1 LNLRDGF
8 KRLVKRFKG
17 NIMELGHTPTGDDA
31 FQTAKRLVRETIPKR
46 KKIITASVL
55 CMVGVSVFTAALAYT
70 TKLIVNDVFVAKDAS
85 AAIEVAIIVIFVSFS
100 KSLFH
105 YGNAVL
111 QNVLNRSISSSYQK
125 ETFENTL
132 RREISFFNGKH
143 ASDHMAQ
150 IRLYGMAAGQA
161 VTVICSRFL
170 TEVLTLVA
178 LFVVM
183 FLQDALMTFYSILI
197 IPVIF
202 GLVSFLSRKIRKVA
216 KEEADLSGQYFA
228 AGSEALAGVRTV
240 KSYNLENK
248 SIEKFNS
255 SVDALEDRIFGISK
269 VTAATHPIME
279 FLGGLVLGV
288 FVIYAAWQT
297 INYGKTPGEFTA
309 FITAFLLAYQPAAKI
324 SKLWVELQKSLTQSF
339 FMFLLIDTKP
349 QVLGLGSKSLKEVGG
364 SVTFSDVS
372 FGYEND
378 DVSINKVSF
387 NLSPGEKV
395 AIVGKSGAGKST
407 LIDLILGFY
416 RPDQGKIEIGSVDI
430 SSILPMDLKSH
441 IAFISQDVFLF
452 DDTIEENIK
461 DGFSAASK
469 AEINIA
475 VKNAQVDSFVADFP
489 LGLQTIVGANG
500 SNLSGGQKQRV
511 AIARG
516 LLKKASIYIF
526 DEATSALDLENERE
540 ILTALLKTLENETV
554 IFVSHRPA
562 LFDYVDKVLMLEKGK
577 VVGFDQPSKIDKTS
591 TEFRDLF
598 GVLE

>member
-1 LNLRDGF
+1 
-8 KRLVKRFKG
+8 
-17 NIMELGHTPTGDDA
+17 MESVNTPTGDDA
-31 FQTAKRLVRETIPKR
+31 LKTAKRLIKETIPNR
-46 KKIITASVL
+46 KKIITTSIL

-70 TKLIVNDVFVAKDAS
+70 TKLIVNDVFVAKDAG

-111 QNVLNRSISSSYQK
+111 QTVLNRSISSFYQK
-125 ETFENTL
+125 EAFQKTL

-161 VTVICSRFL
+161 VTAICSRFL

-183 FLQDALMTFYSILI
+183 FLQDALMTLYSIVI
-197 IPVIF
+197 IPIIF

-216 KEEADLSGQYFA
+216 KEETDLSGHYFA

-240 KSYNLENK
+240 KSYNLERK

-297 INYGKTPGEFTA
+297 ITYGKTPGEFTA
-309 FITAFLLAYQPAAKI
+309 FITAFLLAYQPASKI

-339 FMFLLIDTKP
+339 FMFRLIDTKP
-349 QVLGLGSKSLKEVGG
+349 KSVSCGNKSLQSGNG
-364 SVTFSDVS
+364 SVNFSDVS

-378 DVSINKVSF
+378 EVSINKVSF
-387 NLSPGEKV
+387 NLQPGDKV

-407 LIDLILGFY
+407 LVDLILGFY
-416 RPDQGKIEIGSVDI
+416 SPTDGMIEIGTMDI
-430 SSILPMDLKSH
+430 SSISPMDLKNH

-461 DGFSAASK
+461 DGFASASHE
-469 AEINIA
+469 EIIAA
-475 VKNAQVDSFVADFP
+475 VKSAQVDGFAEDFP
-489 LGLQTIVGANG
+489 LGLQTRVGANG

-516 LLKKASIYIF
+516 LLKRASIYIF
-526 DEATSALDLENERE
+526 DEATSALDVENERE
-540 ILTALLKTLENETV
+540 IMTALLETLKNETV
-554 IFVSHRPA
+554 IFVTHRPA
-562 LFDYVDKVLMLEKGK
+562 LFEYVDKVLMLEKGR
-577 VVGFDQPSKIDKTS
+577 VVGFDEPSKIDKTS
-591 TEFRDLF
+591 TEFRELF
-598 GVLE
+598 GVLQ

>member
-1 LNLRDGF
+1 
-8 KRLVKRFKG
+8 
-17 NIMELGHTPTGDDA
+17 MESVNTPTGDDA
-31 FQTAKRLVRETIPKR
+31 LKTAKRLIKETIPKR
-46 KKIITASVL
+46 KKIITASIV

-70 TKLIVNDVFVAKDAS
+70 TKLIVNDVFVAKDAG

-111 QNVLNRSISSSYQK
+111 QMVLNRSISSFYQK
-125 ETFENTL
+125 EAFQKTL

-161 VTVICSRFL
+161 VTAICSRFL

-183 FLQDALMTFYSILI
+183 FLQDALMTLYSIVI
-197 IPVIF
+197 IPIIF

-216 KEEADLSGQYFA
+216 KEETDLSGHYFA

-240 KSYNLENK
+240 KSYNLERK

-297 INYGKTPGEFTA
+297 ITYGKTPGEFTA
-309 FITAFLLAYQPAAKI
+309 FITAFLLAYQPASKI

-339 FMFLLIDTKP
+339 FMFRLIDTKP
-349 QVLGLGSKSLKEVGG
+349 KSVSCGNKSLQSGNG
-364 SVTFSDVS
+364 SVNFSDVS

-378 DVSINKVSF
+378 EVSIDKVSF
-387 NLSPGEKV
+387 NLEPGDKV

-407 LIDLILGFY
+407 LVDLILGFY
-416 RPDQGKIEIGSVDI
+416 SPTDGMIEIGSMDI
-430 SSILPMDLKSH
+430 SSISPMNLKNH

-461 DGFSAASK
+461 DGFASASHE
-469 AEINIA
+469 EIIA
-475 VKNAQVDSFVADFP
+475 AVQSAQVDGFAEDFP
-489 LGLQTIVGANG
+489 LGLQTRVGANG

-516 LLKKASIYIF
+516 LLKRASIYIF
-526 DEATSALDLENERE
+526 DEATSALDVENERE
-540 ILTALLKTLENETV
+540 IMTALLETLKNETV
-554 IFVSHRPA
+554 IFVTHRPA
-562 LFDYVDKVLMLEKGK
+562 LFEYVDKVLMLEKGR
-577 VVGFDQPSKIDKTS
+577 VVGFDEPSKIDKTS
-591 TEFRDLF
+591 TEFRELF
-598 GVLE
+598 GVLQ

>member
-1 LNLRDGF
+1 
-8 KRLVKRFKG
+8 
-17 NIMELGHTPTGDDA
+17 MESVNTPTGDDA
-31 FQTAKRLVRETIPKR
+31 LKTAKRLIKETIPKR
-46 KKIITASVL
+46 KKIITASIV

-70 TKLIVNDVFVAKDAS
+70 TKLIVNDVFVAKDAG

-111 QNVLNRSISSSYQK
+111 QTVLNRSISSFYQK
-125 ETFENTL
+125 EAFQKTL

-161 VTVICSRFL
+161 VTAICSRFL

-183 FLQDALMTFYSILI
+183 FLQDALMTLYSIVI
-197 IPVIF
+197 IPIIF

-216 KEEADLSGQYFA
+216 KEETDLSGHYFA

-240 KSYNLENK
+240 KSYNLERK

-297 INYGKTPGEFTA
+297 ITYGKTPGEFTA
-309 FITAFLLAYQPAAKI
+309 FITAFLLAYQPASKI

-339 FMFLLIDTKP
+339 FMFRLIDTKP
-349 QVLGLGSKSLKEVGG
+349 KSVSCGNKSLQSGNG
-364 SVTFSDVS
+364 SVNFSNVS

-378 DVSINKVSF
+378 EVSIDKVSF
-387 NLSPGEKV
+387 NLEPGDKV

-407 LIDLILGFY
+407 LVDLILGFY
-416 RPDQGKIEIGSVDI
+416 SPTDGMIEIGSMDI
-430 SSILPMDLKSH
+430 SSISPMNLKNH

-461 DGFSAASK
+461 DGFASASHE
-469 AEINIA
+469 EIIAA
-475 VKNAQVDSFVADFP
+475 VKSAQVDGFAEDFP
-489 LGLQTIVGANG
+489 LGLQTWVGANG

-516 LLKKASIYIF
+516 LLKRASIYIF
-526 DEATSALDLENERE
+526 DEATSALDVENERE
-540 ILTALLKTLENETV
+540 IMTALLETLKNETV
-554 IFVSHRPA
+554 IFVTHRPA
-562 LFDYVDKVLMLEKGK
+562 LFEYVDKVLMLEKGR
-577 VVGFDQPSKIDKTS
+577 VVGFDEPSKIDKTS
-591 TEFRDLF
+591 TEFRELF
-598 GVLE
+598 GVLQ

>member
-1 LNLRDGF
+1 
-8 KRLVKRFKG
+8 
-17 NIMELGHTPTGDDA
+17 MESVTTPTGDDA
-31 FQTAKRLVRETIPKR
+31 LKTAKRLIKETIPKR
-46 KKIITASVL
+46 KKIITASIV

-70 TKLIVNDVFVAKDAS
+70 TKLIVNDVFVAKDAG

-111 QNVLNRSISSSYQK
+111 QTVLNRSISSFYQK
-125 ETFENTL
+125 EAFQKTL

-161 VTVICSRFL
+161 VTAICSRFL

-183 FLQDALMTFYSILI
+183 FLQDALMTLYSIVI
-197 IPVIF
+197 IPIIF

-216 KEEADLSGQYFA
+216 KEETDLSGHYFA

-240 KSYNLENK
+240 KSYNLERK

-297 INYGKTPGEFTA
+297 ITYGKTPGEFTA
-309 FITAFLLAYQPAAKI
+309 FITAFLLAYQPASKI

-339 FMFLLIDTKP
+339 FMFRLIDTKP
-349 QVLGLGSKSLKEVGG
+349 KSVSCGNKSLQSGNG
-364 SVTFSDVS
+364 SVNFSNVS

-378 DVSINKVSF
+378 EVLIDKVSF
-387 NLSPGEKV
+387 NLEPGDKV

-407 LIDLILGFY
+407 LVDLILGFY
-416 RPDQGKIEIGSVDI
+416 SPTDGMIEIGSMDI
-430 SSILPMDLKSH
+430 SSISPMDLKNH

-461 DGFSAASK
+461 DGFASASYE
-469 AEINIA
+469 EIIAA
-475 VKNAQVDSFVADFP
+475 VKSAQVDGFAEDFP
-489 LGLQTIVGANG
+489 LGLQTRVGANG

-516 LLKKASIYIF
+516 LLKRASIYIF
-526 DEATSALDLENERE
+526 DEATSALDVENERE
-540 ILTALLKTLENETV
+540 IMTALLETLKNETV
-554 IFVSHRPA
+554 IFVTHRPA
-562 LFDYVDKVLMLEKGK
+562 LFEYVDKVLMLEKGR
-577 VVGFDQPSKIDKTS
+577 VVGFDEPSKIDKTS
-591 TEFRDLF
+591 TEFRELF
-598 GVLE
+598 GVLQ

>member
-1 LNLRDGF
+1 
-8 KRLVKRFKG
+8 
-17 NIMELGHTPTGDDA
+17 MESVNTPTGDDA
-31 FQTAKRLVRETIPKR
+31 LKTAKRLIKETIPKR
-46 KKIITASVL
+46 KKIITASIL

-70 TKLIVNDVFVAKDAS
+70 TKLIVNDVFVAKDAG

-111 QNVLNRSISSSYQK
+111 QTVLNRSISSFYQK
-125 ETFENTL
+125 EAFQKTL

-161 VTVICSRFL
+161 VTAICSRFL

-183 FLQDALMTFYSILI
+183 FLQDTLMTLYSIAI
-197 IPVIF
+197 IPIIF

-216 KEEADLSGQYFA
+216 KEETDLSGHYFA

-240 KSYNLENK
+240 KSYNLERK

-297 INYGKTPGEFTA
+297 ITYGKTPGEFTA
-309 FITAFLLAYQPAAKI
+309 FITAFLLAYQPASKI

-339 FMFLLIDTKP
+339 FMFRLIDTKP
-349 QVLGLGSKSLKEVGG
+349 KSVSCGNKSLQSGNG
-364 SVTFSDVS
+364 SVNFSDVS

-378 DVSINKVSF
+378 EVSIDKVSF
-387 NLSPGEKV
+387 NLEPGDKV

-407 LIDLILGFY
+407 LVDLILGFY
-416 RPDQGKIEIGSVDI
+416 SPTDGMIEIGSMDI
-430 SSILPMDLKSH
+430 SSISPIDLKNH

-461 DGFSAASK
+461 DGFASASHE
-469 AEINIA
+469 EIIAA
-475 VKNAQVDSFVADFP
+475 VKSAQVDGFAEDFP
-489 LGLQTIVGANG
+489 LGLQTRVGANG

-516 LLKKASIYIF
+516 LLKRASIYIF
-526 DEATSALDLENERE
+526 DEATSALDVENERE
-540 ILTALLKTLENETV
+540 IMTALLETLKNETV
-554 IFVSHRPA
+554 IFVTHRPA
-562 LFDYVDKVLMLEKGK
+562 LFEYVDKVLMLEKGR
-577 VVGFDQPSKIDKTS
+577 VVGFDRPSKIDKTS
-591 TEFRDLF
+591 TEFRELF
-598 GVLE
+598 GVLQ

>member
-1 LNLRDGF
+1 
-8 KRLVKRFKG
+8 
-17 NIMELGHTPTGDDA
+17 MELGHTPTGDDA

-170 TEVLTLVA
+170 TEVLTLIA

-183 FLQDALMTFYSILI
+183 FLQDALMTFYSVLI

-339 FMFLLIDTKP
+339 FMFLLIDTRP
-349 QVLGLGSKSLKEVGG
+349 QLLGMGNKSLKTIGG

-416 RPDQGKIEIGSVDI
+416 RPDKGKIEIGSIDI

-461 DGFSAASK
+461 DGFSNASK

-577 VVGFDQPSKIDKTS
+577 VVVFDQPSKIDKTS

>member
-1 LNLRDGF
+1 
-8 KRLVKRFKG
+8 
-17 NIMELGHTPTGDDA
+17 MELGHTPTGDDA
-31 FQTAKRLVRETIPKR
+31 FQTAKRLVKETIPKR

-178 LFVVM
+178 LFFVM

-372 FGYEND
+372 FSYEND

-416 RPDQGKIEIGSVDI
+416 RPDQGKIEIGSIDI

-489 LGLQTIVGANG
+489 LGLQTIVVANG
-500 SNLSGGQKQRV
+500 SNLSVGQKQRV

>member
-1 LNLRDGF
+1 
-8 KRLVKRFKG
+8 
-17 NIMELGHTPTGDDA
+17 MESVNTPTGDDA
-31 FQTAKRLVRETIPKR
+31 LKTAKRLIKETIPKR
-46 KKIITASVL
+46 KKIITASIV

-70 TKLIVNDVFVAKDAS
+70 TKLIVNDVFVAKDAG

-111 QNVLNRSISSSYQK
+111 QMVLNRSISSFYQK
-125 ETFENTL
+125 EAFQKTL

-161 VTVICSRFL
+161 VTAICSRFL

-183 FLQDALMTFYSILI
+183 FLQDALMTLYSIVI
-197 IPVIF
+197 IPIIF

-216 KEEADLSGQYFA
+216 KEETDLSGHYFA

-240 KSYNLENK
+240 KSYNLERK

-297 INYGKTPGEFTA
+297 ITYGKTPGEFTA
-309 FITAFLLAYQPAAKI
+309 FITAFLLAYQPASKI

-339 FMFLLIDTKP
+339 FMFRLIDTKP
-349 QVLGLGSKSLKEVGG
+349 KSVSCGNKSLQSGNG
-364 SVTFSDVS
+364 SVNFSNVS

-378 DVSINKVSF
+378 EVSIDKVSF
-387 NLSPGEKV
+387 NLEPGDKV

-407 LIDLILGFY
+407 LVDLILGFY
-416 RPDQGKIEIGSVDI
+416 SPTDGMIEIGSMDI
-430 SSILPMDLKSH
+430 SSISPMNLKNH

-461 DGFSAASK
+461 DGFASASHE
-469 AEINIA
+469 EIIAA
-475 VKNAQVDSFVADFP
+475 VKSAQVDGFAEDFP
-489 LGLQTIVGANG
+489 LGLQTRVGANG

-516 LLKKASIYIF
+516 LLKRASIYIF
-526 DEATSALDLENERE
+526 DEATSALDVENERE
-540 ILTALLKTLENETV
+540 IMTALLQTLKNETV
-554 IFVSHRPA
+554 IFVTHRPA
-562 LFDYVDKVLMLEKGK
+562 LFEYVDKVLMLEKGR
-577 VVGFDQPSKIDKTS
+577 VVGFDEPSKIDKTS
-591 TEFRDLF
+591 TEFRELF
-598 GVLE
+598 GVLQ

>member
-1 LNLRDGF
+1 
-8 KRLVKRFKG
+8 
-17 NIMELGHTPTGDDA
+17 MESVNTPTGDDA
-31 FQTAKRLVRETIPKR
+31 LKTAKRLIKETIPKR
-46 KKIITASVL
+46 KKIITASIL

-70 TKLIVNDVFVAKDAS
+70 TKLIVNDVFVAKDAG

-111 QNVLNRSISSSYQK
+111 QMVLNRSISSFYQK
-125 ETFENTL
+125 EAFQKTL

-161 VTVICSRFL
+161 VTAICSRFL

-183 FLQDALMTFYSILI
+183 FLQDALMTLYSIVI
-197 IPVIF
+197 IPIIF

-216 KEEADLSGQYFA
+216 KEETDLSGHYFA

-240 KSYNLENK
+240 KSYNLERK

-297 INYGKTPGEFTA
+297 ITYGKTPGEFTA
-309 FITAFLLAYQPAAKI
+309 FITAFLLAYQPASKI

-339 FMFLLIDTKP
+339 FMFRLIDTKP
-349 QVLGLGSKSLKEVGG
+349 KSISCGNKSLQSGNG
-364 SVTFSDVS
+364 SVNFSNVS

-378 DVSINKVSF
+378 EVSIDKVSF
-387 NLSPGEKV
+387 NLEPGDKV

-407 LIDLILGFY
+407 LVDLILGFY
-416 RPDQGKIEIGSVDI
+416 SPTDGMIEIGSMDI
-430 SSILPMDLKSH
+430 SSISPMNLKNH

-461 DGFSAASK
+461 DGFASASHE
-469 AEINIA
+469 EIIA
-475 VKNAQVDSFVADFP
+475 AVQSAQVDGFAEDFP
-489 LGLQTIVGANG
+489 LGLQTRVGANG

-516 LLKKASIYIF
+516 LLKRASIYIF
-526 DEATSALDLENERE
+526 DEATSALDVENERE
-540 ILTALLKTLENETV
+540 IMTALLETLKNETV
-554 IFVSHRPA
+554 IFVTHRPA
-562 LFDYVDKVLMLEKGK
+562 LFEYVDKVLMLEKGR
-577 VVGFDQPSKIDKTS
+577 VVGFDEPSKIDKTS
-591 TEFRDLF
+591 TEFRELF
-598 GVLE
+598 GVLQ

>member
-1 LNLRDGF
+1 
-8 KRLVKRFKG
+8 
-17 NIMELGHTPTGDDA
+17 MESVNTPTGDDA
-31 FQTAKRLVRETIPKR
+31 LKTAKRLIKETIPKR
-46 KKIITASVL
+46 KKIITASIV

-70 TKLIVNDVFVAKDAS
+70 TKLIVNDVFVAKDAG

-111 QNVLNRSISSSYQK
+111 QTVLNRSISSFYQK
-125 ETFENTL
+125 EAFQKTL

-161 VTVICSRFL
+161 VTAICSRFL

-183 FLQDALMTFYSILI
+183 FLQDTLMTLYSIVI
-197 IPVIF
+197 IPIIF

-216 KEEADLSGQYFA
+216 KEETDLSGHYFA

-240 KSYNLENK
+240 KSYNLERK

-297 INYGKTPGEFTA
+297 ITNGKTPGEFTA
-309 FITAFLLAYQPAAKI
+309 FITAFLLAYQPASKI

-339 FMFLLIDTKP
+339 FMFRLIDTKP
-349 QVLGLGSKSLKEVGG
+349 KSVSCGNKSLQSGNG
-364 SVTFSDVS
+364 SVNFSNVS

-378 DVSINKVSF
+378 EVSIDKVSF
-387 NLSPGEKV
+387 NLEPGDKV

-407 LIDLILGFY
+407 LVDLILGFY
-416 RPDQGKIEIGSVDI
+416 SPTDGMIEIGSMDI
-430 SSILPMDLKSH
+430 SSISPMNLKNH

-461 DGFSAASK
+461 DGFASASHE
-469 AEINIA
+469 EIIA
-475 VKNAQVDSFVADFP
+475 AVQSAQVDGFAEDFP
-489 LGLQTIVGANG
+489 LGLQTRVGANG

-516 LLKKASIYIF
+516 LLKRASIYIF
-526 DEATSALDLENERE
+526 DEATSALDVENERE
-540 ILTALLKTLENETV
+540 IMTALLETLKNETV
-554 IFVSHRPA
+554 IFVTHRPA
-562 LFDYVDKVLMLEKGK
+562 LFEYVDKVLMLEKGR
-577 VVGFDQPSKIDKTS
+577 VVGFDEPSKIDKTS
-591 TEFRDLF
+591 TEFRELF
-598 GVLE
+598 GVLQ

>member
-1 LNLRDGF
+1 
-8 KRLVKRFKG
+8 
-17 NIMELGHTPTGDDA
+17 MESVNTPTGDDA
-31 FQTAKRLVRETIPKR
+31 LKTAKRLIKETIPKR
-46 KKIITASVL
+46 KKIITASIV

-70 TKLIVNDVFVAKDAS
+70 TKLIVNDVFVAKDAG

-111 QNVLNRSISSSYQK
+111 QTVLNRSISSFYQK
-125 ETFENTL
+125 EAFQKTL

-161 VTVICSRFL
+161 VTAICSRFL

-183 FLQDALMTFYSILI
+183 FLQDALMTLYSIVI
-197 IPVIF
+197 IPIIF

-216 KEEADLSGQYFA
+216 KEETDLSGHYFA

-240 KSYNLENK
+240 KSYNLESK

-297 INYGKTPGEFTA
+297 ITYGKTPGEFTA
-309 FITAFLLAYQPAAKI
+309 FITAFLLAYQPASKI

-339 FMFLLIDTKP
+339 FMFRLIDTKP
-349 QVLGLGSKSLKEVGG
+349 KSVSCGNKSLQSGNG
-364 SVTFSDVS
+364 SVNFSNVS

-378 DVSINKVSF
+378 EVSIDKVSF
-387 NLSPGEKV
+387 NLEPGDKV

-407 LIDLILGFY
+407 LVDLILGFY
-416 RPDQGKIEIGSVDI
+416 SPTDGMIEIGSMDI
-430 SSILPMDLKSH
+430 SSISPMDLKNH

-461 DGFSAASK
+461 DGFASASHE
-469 AEINIA
+469 EIIA
-475 VKNAQVDSFVADFP
+475 AVQSAQVDGFAEDFP
-489 LGLQTIVGANG
+489 LGLQTRVGANG

-516 LLKKASIYIF
+516 LLKRASIYIF
-526 DEATSALDLENERE
+526 DEATSALDVENERE
-540 ILTALLKTLENETV
+540 IMTALLETLKNETV
-554 IFVSHRPA
+554 IFVTHRPA
-562 LFDYVDKVLMLEKGK
+562 LFEYVDKVLMLEKGR
-577 VVGFDQPSKIDKTS
+577 VVGFDEPSKIDKTS
-591 TEFRDLF
+591 TEFRELF
-598 GVLE
+598 GVLQ

>member
-1 LNLRDGF
+1 
-8 KRLVKRFKG
+8 
-17 NIMELGHTPTGDDA
+17 MESVNTPTGDDA
-31 FQTAKRLVRETIPKR
+31 LKTAKRLIKETIPKR
-46 KKIITASVL
+46 KKIITASIL

-70 TKLIVNDVFVAKDAS
+70 TKLIVNDVFVAKDAE

-111 QNVLNRSISSSYQK
+111 QTVLNRSISSFYQK
-125 ETFENTL
+125 EAFQKTL

-161 VTVICSRFL
+161 VTAICSRFL

-183 FLQDALMTFYSILI
+183 FLQDTLMTLYSIVI
-197 IPVIF
+197 IPIIF

-216 KEEADLSGQYFA
+216 KEETDLSGHYFA

-240 KSYNLENK
+240 KSYNLERK

-297 INYGKTPGEFTA
+297 ITYGKTPGEFTA
-309 FITAFLLAYQPAAKI
+309 FITAFLLAYQPASKI

-339 FMFLLIDTKP
+339 FIFRLIDTKP
-349 QVLGLGSKSLKEVGG
+349 KSVSCGNKSLQSGNG
-364 SVTFSDVS
+364 SVNFSDVS
-372 FGYEND
+372 FGYGND
-378 DVSINKVSF
+378 EVSIDKVSF
-387 NLSPGEKV
+387 NLEPGDKV

-416 RPDQGKIEIGSVDI
+416 SPTDGMIEIGSMDI
-430 SSILPMDLKSH
+430 SSISPMNLKNH

-461 DGFSAASK
+461 DGFASASHE
-469 AEINIA
+469 EIIAA
-475 VKNAQVDSFVADFP
+475 VKSAQVDGFAEDFP
-489 LGLQTIVGANG
+489 LGLQTRVGANG

-516 LLKKASIYIF
+516 LLKRASIYIF
-526 DEATSALDLENERE
+526 DEATSALDVENERE
-540 ILTALLKTLENETV
+540 IMTALLETLKNETV
-554 IFVSHRPA
+554 IFVTHRPA
-562 LFDYVDKVLMLEKGK
+562 LFEYVDKVLMLEKGR
-577 VVGFDQPSKIDKTS
+577 VVGFDEPSKIDKTS
-591 TEFRDLF
+591 TEFRELF
-598 GVLE
+598 GVLQ

>member
-1 LNLRDGF
+1 
-8 KRLVKRFKG
+8 
-17 NIMELGHTPTGDDA
+17 MELGHTPTGDDA

-170 TEVLTLVA
+170 TEVLTLIA

-183 FLQDALMTFYSILI
+183 FLQDALMTFYSVLI

-324 SKLWVELQKSLTQSF
+324 SKLWVELQKSLTQSY
-339 FMFLLIDTKP
+339 FMFLLIDTRP
-349 QVLGLGSKSLKEVGG
+349 QLLGMGNKSLKTIGG

-416 RPDQGKIEIGSVDI
+416 RPDKGKIEIGSIDI

-461 DGFSAASK
+461 DGFSNASK

-489 LGLQTIVGANG
+489 FGLQTIVGANG

>member
-1 LNLRDGF
+1 
-8 KRLVKRFKG
+8 
-17 NIMELGHTPTGDDA
+17 MESVNTPTGDDA
-31 FQTAKRLVRETIPKR
+31 LKTAKRLIKETIPKR
-46 KKIITASVL
+46 KKIITASIV

-70 TKLIVNDVFVAKDAS
+70 TKLIVNDVFVAKDAG

-111 QNVLNRSISSSYQK
+111 QTVLNRSISSFYQK
-125 ETFENTL
+125 EAFQKTL

-161 VTVICSRFL
+161 VTAICSRFL

-183 FLQDALMTFYSILI
+183 FLQDALMTLYSIVI
-197 IPVIF
+197 IPIIF

-216 KEEADLSGQYFA
+216 KEETDLSGHYFA

-240 KSYNLENK
+240 KSYNLERK

-297 INYGKTPGEFTA
+297 ITYGKTPGEFTA
-309 FITAFLLAYQPAAKI
+309 FITAFLLAYQPASKI

-339 FMFLLIDTKP
+339 FMFRLIDTKP
-349 QVLGLGSKSLKEVGG
+349 KSVSCGNKSLQSGNG
-364 SVTFSDVS
+364 SVNFSHVS

-378 DVSINKVSF
+378 EVSIDKVSF
-387 NLSPGEKV
+387 SLQPGDKV

-407 LIDLILGFY
+407 LVDLILGFY
-416 RPDQGKIEIGSVDI
+416 SPTDGMIEIGSTDI
-430 SSILPMDLKSH
+430 SSISPMELKNH

-461 DGFSAASK
+461 DGFASASER
-469 AEINIA
+469 EIIAA
-475 VKNAQVDSFVADFP
+475 VKSAQVDGFAEDFP
-489 LGLQTIVGANG
+489 LGLQTRVGANG

-526 DEATSALDLENERE
+526 DEATSALDVENERE
-540 ILTALLKTLENETV
+540 IMTALLETLKNETV
-554 IFVSHRPA
+554 IFVTHRPA
-562 LFDYVDKVLMLEKGK
+562 LFEYVDKVLMLEKGR
-577 VVGFDQPSKIDKTS
+577 VVGFDKPSKIDETS
-591 TEFRDLF
+591 TEFRELF
-598 GVLE
+598 GVFQ

>member
-1 LNLRDGF
+1 
-8 KRLVKRFKG
+8 
-17 NIMELGHTPTGDDA
+17 MESVNTPTGDDA
-31 FQTAKRLVRETIPKR
+31 LKTAKRLIKETIPKR
-46 KKIITASVL
+46 KKIITASIV

-70 TKLIVNDVFVAKDAS
+70 TKLIVNDVFVAKDAG

-111 QNVLNRSISSSYQK
+111 QTVLNRSISSFYQK
-125 ETFENTL
+125 EAFQKTL

-161 VTVICSRFL
+161 VTAICSRFL

-183 FLQDALMTFYSILI
+183 FLQDTLMTLYSIVI
-197 IPVIF
+197 IPIIF

-216 KEEADLSGQYFA
+216 KEETDLSGHYFA

-240 KSYNLENK
+240 KSYNLERK

-297 INYGKTPGEFTA
+297 ITYGKTPGEFTA
-309 FITAFLLAYQPAAKI
+309 FITAFLLAYQPASKI

-339 FMFLLIDTKP
+339 FMFRLIDTKP
-349 QVLGLGSKSLKEVGG
+349 KSVSCGNKSLQNGNG
-364 SVTFSDVS
+364 SVNFSNVS

-378 DVSINKVSF
+378 EVSIDKVSF
-387 NLSPGEKV
+387 NLEPGDKV

-407 LIDLILGFY
+407 LVDLILGFY
-416 RPDQGKIEIGSVDI
+416 SPTDGMIEIGSMDI
-430 SSILPMDLKSH
+430 SSISPMDLKNH

-461 DGFSAASK
+461 DGFASASHE
-469 AEINIA
+469 EIIA
-475 VKNAQVDSFVADFP
+475 AVQSAQVDGFAEDFP
-489 LGLQTIVGANG
+489 LGLQTRVGANG

-516 LLKKASIYIF
+516 LLKRASIYIF
-526 DEATSALDLENERE
+526 DEATSALDVENERE
-540 ILTALLKTLENETV
+540 IMTALLETLKNETV
-554 IFVSHRPA
+554 IFVTHRPA
-562 LFDYVDKVLMLEKGK
+562 LFEYVDKVLMLEKGR
-577 VVGFDQPSKIDKTS
+577 VVGFDEPSKIDKTS
-591 TEFRDLF
+591 TEFRELF
-598 GVLE
+598 GVLQ

>member
-1 LNLRDGF
+1 
-8 KRLVKRFKG
+8 
-17 NIMELGHTPTGDDA
+17 MESVNTPTGDDA
-31 FQTAKRLVRETIPKR
+31 LKTAKRLIKETIPKR
-46 KKIITASVL
+46 KKIITASIV

-70 TKLIVNDVFVAKDAS
+70 TKLIVNDVFVAKDAG

-111 QNVLNRSISSSYQK
+111 QTVLNRSISSFYQK
-125 ETFENTL
+125 EAFQKTL

-161 VTVICSRFL
+161 VTDICSRFL

-183 FLQDALMTFYSILI
+183 FLQDALMTLYSIVI
-197 IPVIF
+197 IPIIF

-216 KEEADLSGQYFA
+216 KEETDLSGHYFA

-240 KSYNLENK
+240 KSYNLERK

-297 INYGKTPGEFTA
+297 ITYGKTPGEFTA
-309 FITAFLLAYQPAAKI
+309 FITAFLLAYQPASKI

-339 FMFLLIDTKP
+339 FMFRLIDTKP
-349 QVLGLGSKSLKEVGG
+349 KSVSCGNKSLQSGNG

-372 FGYEND
+372 FSYEKD
-378 DVSINKVSF
+378 EVSIDKVSF
-387 NLSPGEKV
+387 NLRPGDKV

-407 LIDLILGFY
+407 LVDLILGFY
-416 RPDQGKIEIGSVDI
+416 SPTDGMIEIGSMDI
-430 SSILPMDLKSH
+430 SSISPMNLKNH

-461 DGFSAASK
+461 DGFASASHE
-469 AEINIA
+469 EIIA
-475 VKNAQVDSFVADFP
+475 AVQSAQVDGFAEDFP
-489 LGLQTIVGANG
+489 LGLQTRVGANG

-516 LLKKASIYIF
+516 LLKRASIYIF
-526 DEATSALDLENERE
+526 DEATSALDVENERE
-540 ILTALLKTLENETV
+540 IMTALLETLKNETV
-554 IFVSHRPA
+554 IFVTHRPA
-562 LFDYVDKVLMLEKGK
+562 LFEYVDKVLMLEKGR
-577 VVGFDQPSKIDKTS
+577 VVGFDEPSKIDKTS
-591 TEFRDLF
+591 TEFRELF
-598 GVLE
+598 GVLQ

>member
-1 LNLRDGF
+1 
-8 KRLVKRFKG
+8 
-17 NIMELGHTPTGDDA
+17 MELGHTPTGDDA
-31 FQTAKRLVRETIPKR
+31 FQTAKRLVKETIPKR

-125 ETFENTL
+125 ETFEKTL

-170 TEVLTLVA
+170 TEVLTLIA
-178 LFVVM
+178 LFFVM

-349 QVLGLGSKSLKEVGG
+349 QVLGLGSKSLKEIGG

-416 RPDQGKIEIGSVDI
+416 RPDKGKIEIGSVDI
-430 SSILPMDLKSH
+430 SSILPIDLKSH

-475 VKNAQVDSFVADFP
+475 AKNAQVDSFVADFP

>member
-1 LNLRDGF
+1 
-8 KRLVKRFKG
+8 
-17 NIMELGHTPTGDDA
+17 MESVTTPTGDDA
-31 FQTAKRLVRETIPKR
+31 LKTAKRLIKETIPKR
-46 KKIITASVL
+46 KKIITASIV

-70 TKLIVNDVFVAKDAS
+70 TKLIVNDVFVAKDAG

-111 QNVLNRSISSSYQK
+111 QTVLNRSISSFYQK
-125 ETFENTL
+125 EAFQKTL

-161 VTVICSRFL
+161 VTAICSRFL

-183 FLQDALMTFYSILI
+183 FLQDALMTLYSIVI
-197 IPVIF
+197 IPIIF

-216 KEEADLSGQYFA
+216 KEETDLSGHYFA

-240 KSYNLENK
+240 KSYNLERK

-297 INYGKTPGEFTA
+297 ITYGKTPGEFTA
-309 FITAFLLAYQPAAKI
+309 FITAFLLAYQPASKI

-339 FMFLLIDTKP
+339 FMFRLIDTKP
-349 QVLGLGSKSLKEVGG
+349 KSVSCGNKSLQSGNG
-364 SVTFSDVS
+364 SVNFSHVS

-378 DVSINKVSF
+378 EVSIDKVSF
-387 NLSPGEKV
+387 SLQPGDKV

-407 LIDLILGFY
+407 LVDLILGFY
-416 RPDQGKIEIGSVDI
+416 SPTDGMIEIGSTDI
-430 SSILPMDLKSH
+430 SLISPMELKNH

-461 DGFSAASK
+461 DGFASASER
-469 AEINIA
+469 EIIAA
-475 VKNAQVDSFVADFP
+475 VKSAQVDGFAEDFP
-489 LGLQTIVGANG
+489 LGLQTRVGANG

-526 DEATSALDLENERE
+526 DEATSALDVENERE
-540 ILTALLKTLENETV
+540 IMTALLETLKNETV
-554 IFVSHRPA
+554 IFVTHRPA
-562 LFDYVDKVLMLEKGK
+562 LFEYVDKVLMLEKGR
-577 VVGFDQPSKIDKTS
+577 VVGFDKPSKIDETS
-591 TEFRDLF
+591 TEFRELF
-598 GVLE
+598 GVFQ

>member
-1 LNLRDGF
+1 
-8 KRLVKRFKG
+8 
-17 NIMELGHTPTGDDA
+17 MELGHTPTGDDA
-31 FQTAKRLVRETIPKR
+31 FQTAKRLVKETIPKR

-178 LFVVM
+178 LFFVM

-349 QVLGLGSKSLKEVGG
+349 QVLGQESKSLKEVEG

-378 DVSINKVSF
+378 DVLINKVSF

-407 LIDLILGFY
+407 LIDLLLGFY
-416 RPDQGKIEIGSVDI
+416 RPDKGKIEIGSIDI

-461 DGFSAASK
+461 DGFSDASK
-469 AEINIA
+469 TEINIA

>member
-1 LNLRDGF
+1 
-8 KRLVKRFKG
+8 
-17 NIMELGHTPTGDDA
+17 MESVNTPTGDDA
-31 FQTAKRLVRETIPKR
+31 LKTAKRLIKETIPKR
-46 KKIITASVL
+46 KKIITASIV

-70 TKLIVNDVFVAKDAS
+70 TKLIVNDVFVAKDAG

-111 QNVLNRSISSSYQK
+111 QTVLNRSISSFYQK
-125 ETFENTL
+125 EAFQKTL

-161 VTVICSRFL
+161 VTAICSRFL

-183 FLQDALMTFYSILI
+183 FLQDALMTLYSIVI
-197 IPVIF
+197 IPIIF

-216 KEEADLSGQYFA
+216 KEETDLSGHYFA

-240 KSYNLENK
+240 KSYNLERK

-297 INYGKTPGEFTA
+297 ITYGKTPGEFTA
-309 FITAFLLAYQPAAKI
+309 FITAFLLAYQPASKI

-339 FMFLLIDTKP
+339 FMFRLIDTKP
-349 QVLGLGSKSLKEVGG
+349 KSVSCGNKSLQSGNG
-364 SVTFSDVS
+364 SVNFSNVS

-378 DVSINKVSF
+378 EVSIDKVSF
-387 NLSPGEKV
+387 NLEPGDKV

-407 LIDLILGFY
+407 LVDLILGFY
-416 RPDQGKIEIGSVDI
+416 SPTDGMIEIGSMDI
-430 SSILPMDLKSH
+430 SSISPMNLKNH

-461 DGFSAASK
+461 DGFASASHE
-469 AEINIA
+469 EIIAA
-475 VKNAQVDSFVADFP
+475 VKSAQVDGFAEDFP
-489 LGLQTIVGANG
+489 LGLQTRVGANG

-516 LLKKASIYIF
+516 LLKRASIYIF
-526 DEATSALDLENERE
+526 DEATSALDVENERE
-540 ILTALLKTLENETV
+540 IMTALLETLKNETV
-554 IFVSHRPA
+554 IFVTHRPA
-562 LFDYVDKVLMLEKGK
+562 LFEYVDKVLMLEKGR
-577 VVGFDQPSKIDKTS
+577 VVGFDEPSKIDKTS
-591 TEFRDLF
+591 TEFRELF
-598 GVLE
+598 GVLQ

>member
-1 LNLRDGF
+1 
-8 KRLVKRFKG
+8 
-17 NIMELGHTPTGDDA
+17 MELGHTPTGDDA

-170 TEVLTLVA
+170 TEVLTLIA
-178 LFVVM
+178 LFFVM

-197 IPVIF
+197 IPLIF

-248 SIEKFNS
+248 SIKKFNS

-339 FMFLLIDTKP
+339 FMFLLIDTRP
-349 QVLGLGSKSLKEVGG
+349 QLLGMGNKSLKTIGG

-416 RPDQGKIEIGSVDI
+416 RPDKGKIEIGSIDI

-461 DGFSAASK
+461 DGFSDASK

-591 TEFRDLF
+591 TEFRHLF

>member
-1 LNLRDGF
+1 
-8 KRLVKRFKG
+8 
-17 NIMELGHTPTGDDA
+17 MESVNTPTGDDA
-31 FQTAKRLVRETIPKR
+31 LKTAKRLIKETIPKR
-46 KKIITASVL
+46 KKIITASIL

-70 TKLIVNDVFVAKDAS
+70 TKLIVNDVFVAKDAE

-111 QNVLNRSISSSYQK
+111 QTVLNRSISSFYQK
-125 ETFENTL
+125 EAFQKTL

-161 VTVICSRFL
+161 VTAICSRFL

-183 FLQDALMTFYSILI
+183 FLQDTLMTLYSIVI
-197 IPVIF
+197 IPIIF

-216 KEEADLSGQYFA
+216 KEETDLSGHYFA

-240 KSYNLENK
+240 KSYNLERK

-297 INYGKTPGEFTA
+297 IAYGKTPGEFTA
-309 FITAFLLAYQPAAKI
+309 FITAFLLAYQPASKI

-339 FMFLLIDTKP
+339 FMFRLIDTKP
-349 QVLGLGSKSLKEVGG
+349 KSVSCGNKSLQSGNG
-364 SVTFSDVS
+364 SVNFSNVS

-378 DVSINKVSF
+378 EVSIDKVSF
-387 NLSPGEKV
+387 NLEPGDKV

-407 LIDLILGFY
+407 LVDLILGFY
-416 RPDQGKIEIGSVDI
+416 SPTDGMIEIGSMDI
-430 SSILPMDLKSH
+430 SSISPMNLKNH

-461 DGFSAASK
+461 DGFASASHE
-469 AEINIA
+469 EIIAA
-475 VKNAQVDSFVADFP
+475 VKSAQVDGFAEDFP
-489 LGLQTIVGANG
+489 LGLQTRVGANG

-516 LLKKASIYIF
+516 LLKRASIYIF
-526 DEATSALDLENERE
+526 DEATSALDVENERE
-540 ILTALLKTLENETV
+540 IMTALLETLKNETV
-554 IFVSHRPA
+554 IFVTHRPA
-562 LFDYVDKVLMLEKGK
+562 LFEYVDKVLMLEKGR
-577 VVGFDQPSKIDKTS
+577 VVGFDEPSKIDKTS
-591 TEFRDLF
+591 TEFRELF
-598 GVLE
+598 GVLR

>member
-1 LNLRDGF
+1 
-8 KRLVKRFKG
+8 
-17 NIMELGHTPTGDDA
+17 MELGHTPTGDDA
-31 FQTAKRLVRETIPKR
+31 FQTAKRLVKETIPKR

-349 QVLGLGSKSLKEVGG
+349 QVLGLESKSLKEVGG

>member
-1 LNLRDGF
+1 
-8 KRLVKRFKG
+8 
-17 NIMELGHTPTGDDA
+17 MESVNTPTGDDA
-31 FQTAKRLVRETIPKR
+31 LKTAKRLIKETIPKR
-46 KKIITASVL
+46 KKIITASIL

-70 TKLIVNDVFVAKDAS
+70 TKLIVNDVFVAKDAE

-111 QNVLNRSISSSYQK
+111 QTVLNRSISSFYQK
-125 ETFENTL
+125 EAFQKTL

-161 VTVICSRFL
+161 VTAICSRFL

-183 FLQDALMTFYSILI
+183 FLQDTLMTLYSIVI
-197 IPVIF
+197 IPIIF

-216 KEEADLSGQYFA
+216 KEETDLSGHYFA

-240 KSYNLENK
+240 KSYNLERK

-297 INYGKTPGEFTA
+297 ITYGKTPGEFTA
-309 FITAFLLAYQPAAKI
+309 FITAFLLAYQPASKI

-339 FMFLLIDTKP
+339 FMFRLIDTKP
-349 QVLGLGSKSLKEVGG
+349 KSVSCGNKSLQSGNG
-364 SVTFSDVS
+364 SVNFSNVS

-378 DVSINKVSF
+378 EVSIDKVSF
-387 NLSPGEKV
+387 NLEPGDKV

-407 LIDLILGFY
+407 LVDLILGFY
-416 RPDQGKIEIGSVDI
+416 SPTDGMIEIGSMDI
-430 SSILPMDLKSH
+430 SSISPMNLKNH

-461 DGFSAASK
+461 DGFASASHE
-469 AEINIA
+469 EIIAA
-475 VKNAQVDSFVADFP
+475 VKSAQVDGFAEDFP
-489 LGLQTIVGANG
+489 LGLQTRVGANG

-516 LLKKASIYIF
+516 LLKRASIYIF
-526 DEATSALDLENERE
+526 DEATSALDVENERE
-540 ILTALLKTLENETV
+540 IMTALLETLKNETV
-554 IFVSHRPA
+554 IFVTHRPA
-562 LFDYVDKVLMLEKGK
+562 LFEYVDKVLMLEKGR
-577 VVGFDQPSKIDKTS
+577 VVGFDEPSKIDKTS
-591 TEFRDLF
+591 TEFRELF
-598 GVLE
+598 GVLR

>member
-1 LNLRDGF
+1 
-8 KRLVKRFKG
+8 
-17 NIMELGHTPTGDDA
+17 MELGHTPTGDDA
-31 FQTAKRLVRETIPKR
+31 FQTAKRLVKETIPKR

-178 LFVVM
+178 LFFVM

-349 QVLGLGSKSLKEVGG
+349 QVLGLGSKSLKDVGG

>member
-1 LNLRDGF
+1 
-8 KRLVKRFKG
+8 
-17 NIMELGHTPTGDDA
+17 MELVHTPTGDDA
-31 FQTAKRLVRETIPKR
+31 FQIAKRLVRETIPKR

-170 TEVLTLVA
+170 TEVLTLIA

-183 FLQDALMTFYSILI
+183 FLQDALMTFYSVLI

-279 FLGGLVLGV
+279 FLGGLVLGI

-339 FMFLLIDTKP
+339 FMFLLIDAKP
-349 QVLGLGSKSLKEVGG
+349 KALGLGSKSLKEIGG

-416 RPDQGKIEIGSVDI
+416 RPDKGKIEIGSIDI

-461 DGFSAASK
+461 DGFSDASK

-516 LLKKASIYIF
+516 LLKKATIYIF

-540 ILTALLKTLENETV
+540 ILTALLKTLENQTV

-562 LFDYVDKVLMLEKGK
+562 LFDYVDKVLMLEKGR

>member
-1 LNLRDGF
+1 
-8 KRLVKRFKG
+8 
-17 NIMELGHTPTGDDA
+17 MESVNTPTGDDA
-31 FQTAKRLVRETIPKR
+31 LKTAKRLIKETIPKR
-46 KKIITASVL
+46 KKIITASIV

-70 TKLIVNDVFVAKDAS
+70 TKLIVNDVFVAKDAG

-111 QNVLNRSISSSYQK
+111 QMVLNRSISSFYQK
-125 ETFENTL
+125 EAFQKTL

-161 VTVICSRFL
+161 VTAICSRFL

-183 FLQDALMTFYSILI
+183 FLQDALMTLYSIVI
-197 IPVIF
+197 IPIIF

-216 KEEADLSGQYFA
+216 KEETDLSGHYFA

-240 KSYNLENK
+240 KSYNLERK

-297 INYGKTPGEFTA
+297 ITYGKTPGEFTA
-309 FITAFLLAYQPAAKI
+309 FITAFLLAYQPASKI

-339 FMFLLIDTKP
+339 FMFRLIDTKP
-349 QVLGLGSKSLKEVGG
+349 KSVSCGNKSLQSGNG
-364 SVTFSDVS
+364 SVNFSNVS

-378 DVSINKVSF
+378 EVSIDKVSF
-387 NLSPGEKV
+387 NLEPGDKV

-407 LIDLILGFY
+407 LVDLILGFY
-416 RPDQGKIEIGSVDI
+416 SPTDGMIEIGSMDI
-430 SSILPMDLKSH
+430 SSISPMDLKNH

-461 DGFSAASK
+461 DGFASASHE
-469 AEINIA
+469 EIIA
-475 VKNAQVDSFVADFP
+475 AVQSAQVDGFAEDFP
-489 LGLQTIVGANG
+489 LGLQTRVGANG

-516 LLKKASIYIF
+516 LLKRASIYIF
-526 DEATSALDLENERE
+526 DEATSALDVENERE
-540 ILTALLKTLENETV
+540 IMTALLETLKNETV
-554 IFVSHRPA
+554 IFVTHRPA
-562 LFDYVDKVLMLEKGK
+562 LFEYVDKVLMLEKGR
-577 VVGFDQPSKIDKTS
+577 VVGFDEPSKIDKTS
-591 TEFRDLF
+591 TEFRELF
-598 GVLE
+598 GVLQ

>member
-1 LNLRDGF
+1 
-8 KRLVKRFKG
+8 
-17 NIMELGHTPTGDDA
+17 MELGHTPTGDDA

-170 TEVLTLVA
+170 TEVLTLIA
-178 LFVVM
+178 LFFVM

-339 FMFLLIDTKP
+339 FMFLLIDTRP
-349 QVLGLGSKSLKEVGG
+349 QLLGMGNKSLKTIGG

-416 RPDQGKIEIGSVDI
+416 RPDKGKIEIGSVDI

>member
-1 LNLRDGF
+1 
-8 KRLVKRFKG
+8 
-17 NIMELGHTPTGDDA
+17 MEAAHTPTGNDA
-31 FQTAKRLVRETIPKR
+31 LQTAKRLVKETIPKR
-46 KKIITASVL
+46 KKIITASIL
-55 CMVGVSVFTAALAYT
+55 CMVGVSFFTAALAYT
-70 TKLIVNDVFVAKDAS
+70 TKLIVNDVFVAKDAG
-85 AAIEVAIIVIFVSFS
+85 AAIEVAIIVIVVSFS

-111 QNVLNRSISSSYQK
+111 QTVLNRSISSSYQK
-125 ETFENTL
+125 EAFEKTL

-150 IRLYGMAAGQA
+150 IRLYGMAAGQS
-161 VTVICSRFL
+161 VTALCSRFL
-170 TEVLTLVA
+170 TEVLTLIA
-178 LFVVM
+178 LFSVM
-183 FLQDALMTFYSILI
+183 FLQDALMTLYSILI
-197 IPVIF
+197 IPLIF

-216 KEEADLSGQYFA
+216 KEETDLSGHYFA

-240 KSYNLENK
+240 KSYNLERK
-248 SIEKFNS
+248 SIDKFNS

-339 FMFLLIDTKP
+339 FMFKLIDTKP
-349 QVLGLGSKSLKEVGG
+349 QNVSCGDKSLDGG
-364 SVTFSDVS
+364 QGSITFSDVS

-378 DVSINKVSF
+378 EVSINKVSF
-387 NLSPGEKV
+387 HLNHGEKI

-407 LIDLILGFY
+407 LVDLILGFY
-416 RPDQGKIEIGSVDI
+416 GPNNGIIKIGSTDI
-430 SSILPMDLKSH
+430 SSILPMDLKNH

-452 DDTIEENIK
+452 DDTIEENIR
-461 DGFSAASK
+461 DGFSSASK
-469 AEINIA
+469 EEINSA
-475 VKNAQVDSFVADFP
+475 VKNAQVDSFTADFP
-489 LGLQTIVGANG
+489 LGLQTIVGSNG

-526 DEATSALDLENERE
+526 DEATSALDVENERE
-540 ILTALLKTLENETV
+540 IMTALLKTLESETV
-554 IFVSHRPA
+554 IFITHRPA
-562 LFDYVDKVLMLEKGK
+562 LLDYVDKVVMLEKGK
-577 VVGFDQPSKIDKTS
+577 VVGFDEPNKIDKTS
-591 TEFRDLF
+591 TEFRELF
-598 GVLE
+598 GVLS

>member
-1 LNLRDGF
+1 
-8 KRLVKRFKG
+8 
-17 NIMELGHTPTGDDA
+17 MESVNTPTGDDA
-31 FQTAKRLVRETIPKR
+31 LKTAKRLIKETIPKR
-46 KKIITASVL
+46 KKIITASIV

-70 TKLIVNDVFVAKDAS
+70 TKLIVNDVFVAKDAG

-111 QNVLNRSISSSYQK
+111 QTVLNRSISSFYQK
-125 ETFENTL
+125 EAFQKTL

-161 VTVICSRFL
+161 VTAICSRFL

-183 FLQDALMTFYSILI
+183 FLQDALMTLYSIVI
-197 IPVIF
+197 IPIIF

-216 KEEADLSGQYFA
+216 KEETDLSGHYFA

-240 KSYNLENK
+240 KSYNLERK

-297 INYGKTPGEFTA
+297 ITYGKTPGEFTA
-309 FITAFLLAYQPAAKI
+309 FITAFLLAYQPASKI

-339 FMFLLIDTKP
+339 FMFRLIDTKP
-349 QVLGLGSKSLKEVGG
+349 KSVSCGNKSLQSGNG
-364 SVTFSDVS
+364 SVNFSNVS

-378 DVSINKVSF
+378 EVSIDKVSF
-387 NLSPGEKV
+387 NLEPGDKV

-407 LIDLILGFY
+407 LVDLILGFY
-416 RPDQGKIEIGSVDI
+416 SPTDGMIEIGSMDI
-430 SSILPMDLKSH
+430 SSISPMNLKNH

-461 DGFSAASK
+461 DGFASASHE
-469 AEINIA
+469 EIIA
-475 VKNAQVDSFVADFP
+475 AVHSAQVDGFAEDFP
-489 LGLQTIVGANG
+489 LGLQTRVGANG

-526 DEATSALDLENERE
+526 DEATSALDVENERE
-540 ILTALLKTLENETV
+540 IMTALLETLKNETV
-554 IFVSHRPA
+554 IFVTHRPA
-562 LFDYVDKVLMLEKGK
+562 LFEYVDKVLMLEKGR
-577 VVGFDQPSKIDKTS
+577 VVGFDEPSKIDKTS
-591 TEFRDLF
+591 TEFRELF
-598 GVLE
+598 GVLQ

>member
-1 LNLRDGF
+1 
-8 KRLVKRFKG
+8 
-17 NIMELGHTPTGDDA
+17 MELGHTPNGDDA
-31 FQTAKRLVRETIPKR
+31 FRTAKRLVRETIPKR

-339 FMFLLIDTKP
+339 FMFLLIDTRP
-349 QVLGLGSKSLKEVGG
+349 QLLGMGNKSLKTIGG

-407 LIDLILGFY
+407 LIDLLLGFY
-416 RPDQGKIEIGSVDI
+416 RPDKGKIEIGSIDI

-461 DGFSAASK
+461 DGFSNASK

-554 IFVSHRPA
+554 IFVSDRPA

>member
-1 LNLRDGF
+1 
-8 KRLVKRFKG
+8 
-17 NIMELGHTPTGDDA
+17 MESVNTPTGDDA
-31 FQTAKRLVRETIPKR
+31 LKTAKRLIKETIPKR
-46 KKIITASVL
+46 KKIITASIL

-70 TKLIVNDVFVAKDAS
+70 TKLIVNDVFVAKDAG

-111 QNVLNRSISSSYQK
+111 QTVLNRSISSFYQK
-125 ETFENTL
+125 EAFQKTL

-161 VTVICSRFL
+161 VTAICSRFL

-183 FLQDALMTFYSILI
+183 FLQDTLMTLYSIAI
-197 IPVIF
+197 IPIIF

-216 KEEADLSGQYFA
+216 KEETDLSGHYFA

-240 KSYNLENK
+240 KSYNLERK

-297 INYGKTPGEFTA
+297 ITYGKTPGEFTA
-309 FITAFLLAYQPAAKI
+309 FITAFLLAYQPASKI

-339 FMFLLIDTKP
+339 FMFRLIDTKP
-349 QVLGLGSKSLKEVGG
+349 KSVSCGNKSLQSGNG
-364 SVTFSDVS
+364 SVNFSNVS

-378 DVSINKVSF
+378 EVSIDKVSF
-387 NLSPGEKV
+387 NLEPGDKV

-407 LIDLILGFY
+407 LVDLILGFY
-416 RPDQGKIEIGSVDI
+416 SPTDGMIEIGSMDI
-430 SSILPMDLKSH
+430 SSISPMNLKNH

-461 DGFSAASK
+461 DGFASASHE
-469 AEINIA
+469 EIIAA
-475 VKNAQVDSFVADFP
+475 VKSAQVDGFAEDFP
-489 LGLQTIVGANG
+489 LGLQTRVGANG

-516 LLKKASIYIF
+516 LLKRASIYIF
-526 DEATSALDLENERE
+526 DEATSALDVENERE
-540 ILTALLKTLENETV
+540 IMTALLETLKNETV
-554 IFVSHRPA
+554 IFVTHRPA
-562 LFDYVDKVLMLEKGK
+562 LFEYVDKVLMLEKGR
-577 VVGFDQPSKIDKTS
+577 VVGFDEPSKIDKTS
-591 TEFRDLF
+591 TEFRELF
-598 GVLE
+598 GVLR

>member
-1 LNLRDGF
+1 
-8 KRLVKRFKG
+8 
-17 NIMELGHTPTGDDA
+17 MESVNTPTGDDA
-31 FQTAKRLVRETIPKR
+31 LKTAKRLIKETIPKR
-46 KKIITASVL
+46 KKIITASIV

-70 TKLIVNDVFVAKDAS
+70 TKLIVNDVFVAKDAG

-111 QNVLNRSISSSYQK
+111 QTVLNRSISSFYQK
-125 ETFENTL
+125 EAFQKTL

-161 VTVICSRFL
+161 VTAICSRFL

-183 FLQDALMTFYSILI
+183 FLQDALMTLYSIVI
-197 IPVIF
+197 IPIIF

-216 KEEADLSGQYFA
+216 KEETDLSGHYFA

-240 KSYNLENK
+240 KSYNLERK

-297 INYGKTPGEFTA
+297 ITYGKTPGEFTA
-309 FITAFLLAYQPAAKI
+309 FITAFLLAYQPASKI

-339 FMFLLIDTKP
+339 FMFRLIDTKP
-349 QVLGLGSKSLKEVGG
+349 KSVSCGNKSLQSGNG
-364 SVTFSDVS
+364 SVNFSNVS

-378 DVSINKVSF
+378 EVSIDKVSF
-387 NLSPGEKV
+387 NLEPGDKV

-407 LIDLILGFY
+407 LVDLILGFY
-416 RPDQGKIEIGSVDI
+416 SPTDGMIEIGSMDI
-430 SSILPMDLKSH
+430 SSISPMNLKNH

-461 DGFSAASK
+461 DGFASASHE
-469 AEINIA
+469 EIIA
-475 VKNAQVDSFVADFP
+475 AVHSAQVDGFAEDFP
-489 LGLQTIVGANG
+489 LGLQTRVGANG

-516 LLKKASIYIF
+516 LLKRASIYIF
-526 DEATSALDLENERE
+526 DEATSALDVENERE
-540 ILTALLKTLENETV
+540 IMTALLETLKNETV
-554 IFVSHRPA
+554 IFVTHRPA
-562 LFDYVDKVLMLEKGK
+562 LFEYVDKVLMLEKGR
-577 VVGFDQPSKIDKTS
+577 VVGFDEPSKIDKTS
-591 TEFRDLF
+591 TEFRELF
-598 GVLE
+598 GVLQ

>member
-1 LNLRDGF
+1 
-8 KRLVKRFKG
+8 
-17 NIMELGHTPTGDDA
+17 MELGHTPTGDDA

-170 TEVLTLVA
+170 TEVLTLIA

-339 FMFLLIDTKP
+339 FMFLLIDTRP
-349 QVLGLGSKSLKEVGG
+349 QLLGMGNKSLKTIGG
-364 SVTFSDVS
+364 SITFSDVS

-416 RPDQGKIEIGSVDI
+416 RPDKGKIEIGSIDI

-461 DGFSAASK
+461 DGFSNASK

>member
-1 LNLRDGF
+1 
-8 KRLVKRFKG
+8 
-17 NIMELGHTPTGDDA
+17 MELGHTPTGDDA

-170 TEVLTLVA
+170 TEVLTLIA
-178 LFVVM
+178 LFFVM

-197 IPVIF
+197 IPLIF

-339 FMFLLIDTKP
+339 FMFLLIDTRP
-349 QVLGLGSKSLKEVGG
+349 QLLGMGNKSLKTIGG

-416 RPDQGKIEIGSVDI
+416 KPDKGKIEIGSIDI
-430 SSILPMDLKSH
+430 SSILPVDLKSH

-461 DGFSAASK
+461 DGFSDASK

-591 TEFRDLF
+591 TEFRELF